1 MKTQQ
6 KGLALSQS
14 KGGALSLSKGFTL
27 LELLIVIA
35 ILAVLATVAV
45 LVINPVE
52 YLRQA
57 RDSQRIGDL
66 ASVKGAV
73 DLYLTTVNSPDVTFN
88 VAGNA
93 ARCMVG
99 TVSPFLMNAGVCVT
113 NATRTTDGT
122 GWVLVN
128 LGSLSSGSPL
138 TILPQDPTN
147 DATYFYAYAA
157 NEAANTYELN
167 AKLESVKFATDLDF
181 DGKDGGNQ
189 PTWYEIGNAPGLN
202 L

>member
-1 MKTQQ
+1 MIKQ
-6 KGLALSQS
+6 KEGFALSQQ
-14 KGGALSLSKGFTL
+14 KGFTL

-66 ASVKGAV
+66 GAVKGAI
-73 DLYLTTVNSPDVTFN
+73 DLYLTTATTPDLTVG
-88 VAGNA
+88 VSGDA

-99 TVSPFLMNAGVCVT
+99 VASPFAMLASVCVT
-113 NATRTTDGT
+113 NAVQTTGGL

-128 LGSLSSGSPL
+128 LGSLSGGSPL
-138 TILPQDPTN
+138 SVLPQDPTN
-147 DATYFYAYAA
+147 NATYFYAYAA
-157 NEAANTYELN
+157 SETNNTYELN
-167 AKLESVKFATDLDF
+167 AKMESTKFTSDMDI
-181 DGKDGGNQ
+181 DGKDGGTQ
-189 PTWYEIGNAPGLN
+189 VAWYEIGNDPGLD

>member
-1 MKTQQ
+1 MNKQQ
-6 KGLALSQS
+6 
-14 KGGALSLSKGFTL
+14 KGFTL

-66 ASVKGAV
+66 AAVKGAI
-73 DLYLTTVNSPDVTFN
+73 DLYLTTATGTPDLTVG
-88 VAGNA
+88 VSGNA
-93 ARCMVG
+93 ARCTAG
-99 TVSPFLMNAGVCVT
+99 STNPFTITPCTV
-113 NATRTTDGT
+113 NATRTTGGA
-122 GWVLVN
+122 GWALVN
-128 LGSLSSGSPL
+128 IGLISGGSPL
-138 TILPQDPTN
+138 PLLPIDPVN

-157 NEAANTYELN
+157 NESLNTYELN
-167 AKLESVKFATDLDF
+167 AKLESTKFTADLDV
-181 DGKDGGNQ
+181 DGTDGGNNAG
-189 PTWYEIGNAPGLN
+189 WYEIGNDPGLD

>member
-1 MKTQQ
+1 MNKSQ
-6 KGLALSQS
+6 KGLALNQ
-14 KGGALSLSKGFTL
+14 SKGFTL

-66 ASVKGAV
+66 AAVKGAI
-73 DLYLTTVNSPDVTFN
+73 DLYLTTPTPDLTVG
-88 VAGNA
+88 VSGNA

-99 TVSPFLMNAGVCVT
+99 TALVKPFLMGCST
-113 NATRTTDGT
+113 NAVRAVDGT
-122 GWVLVN
+122 GWVSVN
-128 LGSLSSGSPL
+128 FGLLPGGSPL
-138 TILPQDPTN
+138 TTLPQDPTN
-147 DATYFYAYAA
+147 NEFYYYAYAA
-157 NEAANTYELN
+157 NETANTYELN
-167 AKLESVKFATDLDF
+167 AKLESVKFATDQDLD
-181 DGKDGGNQ
+181 GTDGGDNAA
-189 PTWYEIGNAPGLN
+189 WYEIGNDPGLN

>member
-1 MKTQQ
+1 MEKAQ
-6 KGLALSQS
+6 KGLALSQ
-14 KGGALSLSKGFTL
+14 SKGFTL

-66 ASVKGAV
+66 AAVKGAI
-73 DLYLTTVNSPDVTFN
+73 DLYLSTATGTPDLTVG

-99 TVSPFLMNAGVCVT
+99 TTSPFTMACST
-113 NATRTTDGT
+113 NAVQATDGT

-128 LGSLSSGSPL
+128 LGLISGGSPL
-138 TILPQDPTN
+138 PILPKDPTN
-147 DATYFYAYAA
+147 NATYFYAYAA
-157 NEAANTYELN
+157 NESANTYELD
-167 AKLESVKFATDLDF
+167 AKLESTKFAGNMTT
-181 DGKDGGNQ
+181 DGGDNAA
-189 PTWYEIGNAPGLN
+189 WYEIGNEPGLD

>member
-1 MKTQQ
+1 MNKAQ
-6 KGLALSQS
+6 
-14 KGGALSLSKGFTL
+14 KGFTL

-57 RDSQRIGDL
+57 RDSQRVGDL
-66 ASVKGAV
+66 SAVKGAI
-73 DLYLTTVNSPDVTFN
+73 DLYLSTVSTPDLLVGISGTS
-88 VAGNA
+88 
-93 ARCMVG
+93 ARCMIG
-99 TVSPFLMNAGVCVT
+99 TATPFATACST
-113 NATRTTDGT
+113 NAVQTTGGA

-128 LGSLSSGSPL
+128 LGLISGGSLL
-138 TILPQDPTN
+138 ATLPKDPTN

-157 NEAANTYELN
+157 NDAANTYELN
-167 AKLESVKFATDLDF
+167 AKLESVKFATDLDL
-181 DGKDGGNQ
+181 DGNDGGSSS
-189 PTWYEIGNAPGLN
+189 TVYEIGNDPGLD

>member
-1 MKTQQ
+1 MTKTQQ
-6 KGLALSQS
+6 
-14 KGGALSLSKGFTL
+14 KGFTL

-66 ASVKGAV
+66 GAVKGAI
-73 DLYLTTVNSPDVTFN
+73 DLYLTTATSTDLTVGVT
-88 VAGNA
+88 GNA

-99 TVSPFLMNAGVCVT
+99 VASPFAMNAGVCVQNT
-113 NATRTTDGT
+113 TRLTDGT

-128 LGSLSSGSPL
+128 LGLTTAGSPL
-138 TILPQDPTN
+138 TTLPVDPTN
-147 DATYFYAYAA
+147 SATYFYAYAA
-157 NEAANTYELN
+157 NETANTYELN
-167 AKLESVKFATDLDF
+167 AKLESAKFMTDQDI
-181 DGKDGGNQ
+181 DGTDGGNQ
-189 PTWYEIGNAPGLN
+189 AAWYEIGNEPGLD

>member
-1 MKTQQ
+1 MTINKKIIKTKHKKVIMNKTQ
-6 KGLALSQS
+6 
-14 KGGALSLSKGFTL
+14 KGFTL

-66 ASVKGAV
+66 SAVKGAL
-73 DLYLTTVNSPDVTFN
+73 DLYLTTAGTPDLTVG

-99 TVSPFLMNAGVCVT
+99 IISPFTLACST
-113 NATRTTDGT
+113 NATQVTDGT

-128 LGSLSSGSPL
+128 LGLISGGSPL
-138 TILPQDPTN
+138 AVLPKDPTN
-147 DATYFYAYAA
+147 NATYFYAYAA
-157 NEAANTYELN
+157 NEAANTYELD
-167 AKLESVKFATDLDF
+167 AKLESTKFATDLDI
-181 DGKDGGNQ
+181 DGNDGGSSA
-189 PTWYEIGNAPGLN
+189 TWYEIGNDPGLD